1 MKTPAAKRFLTS
13 RFDFVRE
20 KKAYSG
26 NLQPSL
32 GEKEKKGDKEREETK
47 PRTSLGERKKQRKK
61 GKVPGLSFFSLS
73 PYSGLDLPNALPML
87 Q

>member
-1 MKTPAAKRFLTS
+1 MKTPAAKRFLAS

-32 GEKEKKGDKEREETK
+32 GEKEKKEDKEREK
-47 PRTSLGERKKQRKK
+47 KKQSLGQ
-61 GKVPGLSFFSLS
+61 
-73 PYSGLDLPNALPML
+73 A
-87 Q
+87 

>member
-1 MKTPAAKRFLTS
+1 MKTPAAKRFLAS

-32 GEKEKKGDKEREETK
+32 GEKEKKEDKEREETK
-47 PRTSLGERKKQRKK
+47 PRTSLGERKKQRKERFRAF
-61 GKVPGLSFFSLS
+61 PSSLS
-73 PYSGLDLPNALPML
+73 YSGLDLPNALPML

>member
-1 MKTPAAKRFLTS
+1 MKTPAAKRFLAS

-32 GEKEKKGDKEREETK
+32 GEKEKKEDKEREETK
-47 PRTSLGERKKQRKK
+47 PRTSLGEKETKKEKERK
-61 GKVPGLSFFSLS
+61 GSGPFLLLSFSLLWF
-73 PYSGLDLPNALPML
+73 GLA
-87 Q
+87 

>member
-1 MKTPAAKRFLTS
+1 MKTPAAKRFLAS

-32 GEKEKKGDKEREETK
+32 GEKEKKEDKEREETK
-47 PRTSLGERKKQRKK
+47 PRTGLGEKETKE

-73 PYSGLDLPNALPML
+73 PYSGLGLPNALPML

>member
-1 MKTPAAKRFLTS
+1 MKTPAAKRFLAS

-32 GEKEKKGDKEREETK
+32 GEKEKKEDKEREETK
-47 PRTSLGERKKQRKK
+47 PRTSLGEKETNKGRK
-61 GKVPGLSFFSLS
+61 GSGPFLLLSFSLLWF
-73 PYSGLDLPNALPML
+73 GLA
-87 Q
+87 